1 MILWLEFAAVT
12 GLIFFSGSRLTRYGD
27 ILAEKTGLSRLW
39 LGVVLMAAVTSL
51 PELASGL
58 SAVLAARLPDIA
70 TGSILGSSAIN
81 IFFLGVLDV
90 LSEKVPITARAH
102 QRNILSAG
110 LSLALMGVAA
120 LGLATGNMLPPL
132 GWVGL
137 YTPVIF
143 LGYFASMRTI
153 FLFERRTASERQKNP
168 LSEDE
173 SAYYGRYSLSRT
185 ILLYSVNAVLV
196 VGAAVLLPGLAERIS
211 VATGL
216 GRTFVGNIFVAV
228 STSLPELTVCVAA
241 LRINAVDM
249 ALGNIFGSNLFNL
262 LILALDDIFYFH
274 GPLLAASERQHLIP
288 ALSGMAMTG
297 LAVAGLLYNSKRKR
311 FFLAWDS
318 SLVVLFYLANVL
330 FLYLQ
335 A

>member
-12 GLIFFSGSRLTRYGD
+12 ALILFSGSRLTRYGD

-58 SAVLAARLPDIA
+58 SAVLVARLPDIA

-90 LSEKVPITARAH
+90 LSKEVPITARAH

-110 LSLALMGVAA
+110 LSLALMGVVAV
-120 LGLATGNMLPPL
+120 GLAAGDVLPPL
-132 GWVGL
+132 GWTGL

-143 LGYFASMRTI
+143 LGYFASMRTV
-153 FLFERRTASERQKNP
+153 FLFEQRTASERPKDP
-168 LSEDE
+168 LSADE
-173 SAYYGRYSLSRT
+173 SAYYGRYTLSRAVF
-185 ILLYSVNAVLV
+185 LYSVNAVLV

-249 ALGNIFGSNLFNL
+249 AFGNIFGSNLFNL
-262 LILALDDIFYFH
+262 LILALDDIFYFR

-297 LAVAGLLYNSKRKR
+297 LAVAGLLYNSRRKR

-330 FLYLQ
+330 LLYLHG
-335 A
+335 